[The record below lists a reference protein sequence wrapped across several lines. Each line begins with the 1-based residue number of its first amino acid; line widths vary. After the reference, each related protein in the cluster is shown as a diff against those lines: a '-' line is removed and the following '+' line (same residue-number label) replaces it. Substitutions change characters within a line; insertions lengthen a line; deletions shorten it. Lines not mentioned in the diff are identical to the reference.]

1 MHNLKLPSGL
11 KIIVEP
17 MTGTKTVTVFVAVN
31 TGSKNES
38 DRERGL
44 SHFLE
49 HMMFKGTIK
58 RPSALAISE
67 ELDAVGGEFNAFTD
81 KELTVY
87 YAKVPSHHFATAL
100 DVMSDMV
107 LNSKLEAEEIDRE
120 KGVIIEEMN
129 MYQDTPMRYV
139 SDIFEELLYGD
150 TPAGRQIICTK
161 DSVRAFGRN
170 NFVAYRQSQYTA
182 PNMAVIVAG
191 DCRSPATKAAVAAAF
206 KKLGAAPAR
215 GRSPVKDAQTAPAIK
230 VFNKKTD
237 QMHLR
242 LGVRTFG
249 LTDPRRAT
257 LGVLSAI
264 LGGGM
269 SSRLFINIRE
279 RQGLCYYIY
288 ADPEF
293 FVDHG
298 YLAIQAGLNSEQV
311 VRAAESIGKELRR
324 LRDEPVPAAELKK
337 AKEYIKGK
345 FLMGLESSD
354 AMAGFLG
361 RQAILLGKIE
371 TVAERLKEVEKV
383 TERGIKELAQ
393 EIFIPQHL
401 NLAVIGPLENG
412 ADLEKTLLKFF

>member
-100 DVMSDMV
+100 DVISDMV

-150 TPAGRQIICTK
+150 TPAGRQIIGTK

-170 NFVAYRQSQYTA
+170 DFMAYRQSQYTG

-191 DCRSPATKAAVAAAF
+191 PDCPDR
-206 KKLGAAPAR
+206 R
-215 GRSPVKDAQTAPAIK
+215 GR
-230 VFNKKTD
+230 
-237 QMHLR
+237 
-242 LGVRTFG
+242 G
-249 LTDPRRAT
+249 L
-257 LGVLSAI
+257 
-264 LGGGM
+264 
-269 SSRLFINIRE
+269 
-279 RQGLCYYIY
+279 
-288 ADPEF
+288 
-293 FVDHG
+293 
-298 YLAIQAGLNSEQV
+298 
-311 VRAAESIGKELRR
+311 
-324 LRDEPVPAAELKK
+324 
-337 AKEYIKGK
+337 
-345 FLMGLESSD
+345 
-354 AMAGFLG
+354 
-361 RQAILLGKIE
+361 
-371 TVAERLKEVEKV
+371 
-383 TERGIKELAQ
+383 
-393 EIFIPQHL
+393 
-401 NLAVIGPLENG
+401 
-412 ADLEKTLLKFF
+412 

>member
-1 MHNLKLPSGL
+1 
-11 KIIVEP
+11 
-17 MTGTKTVTVFVAVN
+17 
-31 TGSKNES
+31 
-38 DRERGL
+38 
-44 SHFLE
+44 
-49 HMMFKGTIK
+49 
-58 RPSALAISE
+58 
-67 ELDAVGGEFNAFTD
+67 
-81 KELTVY
+81 
-87 YAKVPSHHFATAL
+87 
-100 DVMSDMV
+100 
-107 LNSKLEAEEIDRE
+107 
-120 KGVIIEEMN
+120 
-129 MYQDTPMRYV
+129 
-139 SDIFEELLYGD
+139 
-150 TPAGRQIICTK
+150 
-161 DSVRAFGRN
+161 
-170 NFVAYRQSQYTA
+170 
-182 PNMAVIVAG
+182 
-191 DCRSPATKAAVAAAF
+191 
-206 KKLGAAPAR
+206 
-215 GRSPVKDAQTAPAIK
+215 
-230 VFNKKTD
+230 
-237 QMHLR
+237 
-242 LGVRTFG
+242 
-249 LTDPRRAT
+249 
-257 LGVLSAI
+257 
-264 LGGGM
+264 M

-311 VRAAESIGKELRR
+311 IKAAESIGKELRR

>member
-1 MHNLKLPSGL
+1 
-11 KIIVEP
+11 
-17 MTGTKTVTVFVAVN
+17 
-31 TGSKNES
+31 
-38 DRERGL
+38 
-44 SHFLE
+44 
-49 HMMFKGTIK
+49 
-58 RPSALAISE
+58 
-67 ELDAVGGEFNAFTD
+67 
-81 KELTVY
+81 
-87 YAKVPSHHFATAL
+87 
-100 DVMSDMV
+100 
-107 LNSKLEAEEIDRE
+107 
-120 KGVIIEEMN
+120 MN

-150 TPAGRQIICTK
+150 TPAGRQIIGTK

-170 NFVAYRQSQYTA
+170 DFMAYRQSQYTG

-191 DCRSPATKAAVAAAF
+191 GRPGPPAPTAQPAVAAAF
-206 KKLGAAPAR
+206 KKLSTAPAK

-293 FVDHG
+293 LVDHG

-324 LRDEPVPAAELKK
+324 LREEPVPAAELKK

-371 TVAERLKEVEKV
+371 SVAERLKEVEKV